1 MNEKMRRDMW
11 EGGEG
16 GKGGR
21 EEGRR
26 VRKEGREGGDRL
38 IHRPLANVFPSSSLF
53 PWDWPGNEARKGEG
67 REGDVEKKEEEIEE
81 GGAKRGLMVGKKM
94 EGLMEN

>member
-1 MNEKMRRDMW
+1 MNEEMRRDIR

-21 EEGRR
+21 EKG
-26 VRKEGREGGDRL
+26 KEGRKGGRGSS
-38 IHRPLANVFPSSSLF
+38 HSQATCRCFPLLF

-81 GGAKRGLMVGKKM
+81 GGAKRGWMVGKKM